1 MGYLDKFRFCPVCG
15 SPDFCENDFK
25 SKKCGNCGFIYYFN
39 SAAACVAVI
48 TNEKGEL
55 LVGVR
60 GEEPAKGTLD
70 LIGGFVDPGEDAQTA
85 IIREI
90 QEETGI
96 DIQPM
101 INKGESK
108 LDFLFSLDS
117 TYVYSGLKIY
127 TCDTFYKIQ
136 IPSTTTLQANDDVA
150 SCRWLTPE
158 EVDPSA
164 FGLKSIRRCVELYLN
179 TIRQ

>member
-1 MGYLDKFRFCPVCG
+1 MGYLDKFHFCPVCG
-15 SPDFCENDFK
+15 SNDFQDHDFK
-25 SKKCGNCGFIYYFN
+25 SKKCGSCGFVYYFN

-48 TNEKGEL
+48 TNEKGEM

-70 LIGGFVDPGEDAQTA
+70 LIGGFVDPGEDAQKA

-90 QEETGI
+90 EEETGI
-96 DIQPM
+96 DIRPM
-101 INKGESK
+101 IEQGVSK
-108 LDFLFSLDS
+108 LEFLFSLDS
-117 TYVYSGLKIY
+117 TYVYSGLQIY

-136 IPSTTTLQANDDVA
+136 IPSTTPIQAGDDVS
-150 SCRWLTPE
+150 SCRWIRPA
-158 EVDPSA
+158 EVNPSG

-179 TIRQ
+179 SIQQ

>member
-1 MGYLDKFRFCPVCG
+1 MGYLDKFHFCPLCG
-15 SPDFCENDFK
+15 SNDFQDHDFK
-25 SKKCGNCGFIYYFN
+25 SKKCGSCGFVYYFN

-48 TNEKGEL
+48 TNEKGEI

-70 LIGGFVDPGEDAQTA
+70 LIGGFVDPGEDAQRA

-90 QEETGI
+90 EEETGM
-96 DIQPM
+96 DIRPLLSSG
-101 INKGESK
+101 KSK
-108 LDFLFSLDS
+108 LEFLFSLDS
-117 TYVYSGLKIY
+117 TYIYSGLKIY

-136 IPSTTTLQANDDVA
+136 IPSTTPIHAGDDVSA
-150 SCRWLTPE
+150 CRWMPADEVKPE
-158 EVDPSA
+158 E

-179 TIRQ
+179 SIQQ